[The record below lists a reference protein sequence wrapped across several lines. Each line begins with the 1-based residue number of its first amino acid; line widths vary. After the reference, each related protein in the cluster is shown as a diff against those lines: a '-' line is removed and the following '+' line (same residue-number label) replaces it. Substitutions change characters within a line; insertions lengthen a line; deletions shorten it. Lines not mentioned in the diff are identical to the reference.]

1 MNLRRQLLS
10 ILLLCSAGL
19 AFAQAYPNKPIRL
32 IVPFPPGGGTDLVA
46 RTVGQKL
53 SEALG
58 QPVVIENRAG
68 AQGNIG
74 TALAARSAPDGY
86 TIVLGEAGT
95 LAINPNLY
103 TNVGYDPQRDFVPI
117 SLITRQPYLLVA
129 NPSFRPTGVTQL
141 TAHAKTPGSQMR
153 YGTSGAPG
161 EIVGGLIKLGTGVT
175 TMTHVPYK
183 GGAPVLTDLL
193 GGHIEMAITTPAPV
207 LGHIRAGRLRVVAV
221 TTRARVNYLPD
232 TPTVAE
238 SGIANFDVS
247 GWYGFLAPAGTPR
260 EIVMR
265 LHDEFARIAKMRDV
279 EDRLS
284 GEGAQMASSASPEE
298 FSAFIRDEGKKWA
311 DAVARTGMKQAEL
324 R

>member
-1 MNLRRQLLS
+1 MNFRRLVSAVLLLS
-10 ILLLCSAGL
+10 AGF
-19 AFAQAYPNKPIRL
+19 AFAQPYPNRPIRL

-53 SEALG
+53 SESLG
-58 QPVVIENRAG
+58 QPVVIENRGG

-74 TALAARSAPDGY
+74 TALAAKAAPDGY

-103 TNVGYDPQRDFVPI
+103 TNVGYHPQKDFAPI

-129 NPSFRPTGVTQL
+129 NPGFAPVGVAQL
-141 TAHAKTPGSQMR
+141 AAYARNPNNKVS

-161 EIVGGLIKLGTGVT
+161 EIVGGLIKLATGVS

-183 GGAPVLTDLL
+183 GGGPVLTDLL
-193 GGHIEMAITTPAPV
+193 GGHIELAITTPAPV
-207 LGHIRAGRLRVVAV
+207 MSQIRTGRLRVLAV
-221 TTRARVNYLPD
+221 TTRNRVSYLPD
-232 TPTVAE
+232 TPTVIE

-247 GWYGFLAPAGTPR
+247 GWYGFLLPVGTPR

-265 LHDEFARIAKMRDV
+265 LHDELGRIAKMRDV
-279 EDRLS
+279 EGRLS
-284 GEGAQMASSASPEE
+284 GEGAQMVSSTSPDE
-298 FSAFIRDEGKKWA
+298 FAAFIRAEGKKWA
-311 DAVARTGMKQAEL
+311 DAVARTGMKQGEL